1 MDLNTSSQSRLRRLL
16 AGGLFLLAAQL
27 QVAGQTVGTLLR
39 TPDAFEGATLFAPT
53 SSDTTYLIN
62 GCGEVIRKWTS
73 DFNPGMAAY
82 LTPDGDLVRA
92 RRLTS
97 ASFAGGGIGG
107 GFERMDWDGNL
118 VWEANYANDTLHAH
132 HDFVWMPNGH
142 LLLVAWEAHPAQEA
156 VARGRLPELTP
167 PVVWSERVV
176 ELAPLAGGGMEEVW
190 VWRVWD
196 HLVQNTDPALP
207 HYGEPADHPGRFD
220 VNFEAVA
227 TAGGQGPGGGALAA
241 ADWMHVNGIDYHPEL
256 DQIVLSS
263 RYWNEIW
270 IIDHSTS
277 TAEAAGTTGGAA
289 GRGGDVLYRFGNPE
303 AYGRGT
309 AADRRFYGQHDVQ
322 WVPAGLP
329 GAGDLLVYNNGFQ
342 RPEGQFSTVEQWTP
356 PLQAD
361 GTYALEDGA
370 PYGPGEMTW
379 VHGGAGAAAFY
390 SPNVSGVQRL
400 PNGGTLYAV
409 GASGRLYEVDAT
421 GELQWNYVNPTGGLG
436 AVPQGSQPVTNGVF
450 RAQAYGWDFPGFQG
464 RDLTPGPP
472 LELNPTAAPCPPWT
486 GVPEGTAGRAPLR
499 LFPNPAPTELH
510 RDPATGR
517 LRYVVTDATGRT
529 VAQGIWSE
537 NVPLDVTGWPRGGM
551 WVHIFGL
558 QPEETK
564 THHLIF
570 LP

>member
-1 MDLNTSSQSRLRRLL
+1 MELNTSSPSRLRRLL
-16 AGGLFLLAAQL
+16 AGGLFLLVAQL

-97 ASFAGGGIGG
+97 TSFAGGGIGG

-277 TAEAAGTTGGAA
+277 TAEAAGTTGGGA
-289 GRGGDVLYRFGNPE
+289 GRGMCGTASGIRRRTGGGRRRTGGSTGSTMSSGCRR
-303 AYGRGT
+303 ACRGRGT
-309 AADRRFYGQHDVQ
+309 CWCTTTGSSVPRGSSAPWSSGRRRCRRTGRMP
-322 WVPAGLP
+322 WRTG
-329 GAGDLLVYNNGFQ
+329 
-342 RPEGQFSTVEQWTP
+342 RRT
-356 PLQAD
+356 
-361 GTYALEDGA
+361 
-370 PYGPGEMTW
+370 GPG
-379 VHGGAGAAAFY
+379 
-390 SPNVSGVQRL
+390 R
-400 PNGGTLYAV
+400 
-409 GASGRLYEVDAT
+409 
-421 GELQWNYVNPTGGLG
+421 
-436 AVPQGSQPVTNGVF
+436 
-450 RAQAYGWDFPGFQG
+450 
-464 RDLTPGPP
+464 
-472 LELNPTAAPCPPWT
+472 
-486 GVPEGTAGRAPLR
+486 
-499 LFPNPAPTELH
+499 
-510 RDPATGR
+510 
-517 LRYVVTDATGRT
+517 
-529 VAQGIWSE
+529 
-537 NVPLDVTGWPRGGM
+537 
-551 WVHIFGL
+551 
-558 QPEETK
+558 
-564 THHLIF
+564 
-570 LP
+570 